1 MQSEK
6 QKREV
11 FAMMS
16 ATHVFVSLAIRLVPL
31 ICVCGV
37 CAAKPMLAT
46 TTAVARVHTSSPV
59 DTQQLIQVLTEDNW
73 FHRDCDSVGAHL
85 ADNYFVKL
93 FVFGKNETIVDNN
106 YSDEDLGDLST
117 NEKLLPTSLRD
128 IEPKP
133 STSKSMPTN
142 PWASIRTRR
151 VTLLLYCFLGL
162 QVSYLS
168 WGLLQEKIMTTE
180 YVIQSQFFTEGHKH
194 LVTIS
199 DRHSN
204 VSNDG
209 QNKETSETYHIKFRN
224 SQFLVLVNRI
234 LAFIIA
240 FVALNVKNRQNTGRP
255 VAKCEP
261 PLHQYIYCSL
271 SNILSSWC
279 QYEALKFVSFP
290 TQVLSKAC
298 KIMPVMLMSQLIG
311 GKKYRTVEYVF
322 AIAISLG
329 MTIFLLNDHS
339 VNGGAGH
346 HHKSMD
352 LESSTDHYYGGLF
365 ILVLYLTFDSFTSNW
380 QTVLFEK
387 YKMSTLHMMA
397 SVNFFSILLTS
408 TSLIEQGDLTP
419 AFQ

>member
-1 MQSEK
+1 
-6 QKREV
+6 
-11 FAMMS
+11 MS

-31 ICVCGV
+31 ICVITV

-59 DTQQLIQVLTEDNW
+59 DTQQLIQALTEDNW
-73 FHRDCDSVGAHL
+73 FHRLLINLLSYAVIVIPSALTVYMVRKRLCIHFV

-204 VSNDG
+204 G
-209 QNKETSETYHIKFRN
+209 I
-224 SQFLVLVNRI
+224 
-234 LAFIIA
+234 
-240 FVALNVKNRQNTGRP
+240 
-255 VAKCEP
+255 
-261 PLHQYIYCSL
+261 
-271 SNILSSWC
+271 
-279 QYEALKFVSFP
+279 
-290 TQVLSKAC
+290 
-298 KIMPVMLMSQLIG
+298 
-311 GKKYRTVEYVF
+311 
-322 AIAISLG
+322 
-329 MTIFLLNDHS
+329 
-339 VNGGAGH
+339 
-346 HHKSMD
+346 
-352 LESSTDHYYGGLF
+352 
-365 ILVLYLTFDSFTSNW
+365 
-380 QTVLFEK
+380 
-387 YKMSTLHMMA
+387 
-397 SVNFFSILLTS
+397 
-408 TSLIEQGDLTP
+408 
-419 AFQ
+419 